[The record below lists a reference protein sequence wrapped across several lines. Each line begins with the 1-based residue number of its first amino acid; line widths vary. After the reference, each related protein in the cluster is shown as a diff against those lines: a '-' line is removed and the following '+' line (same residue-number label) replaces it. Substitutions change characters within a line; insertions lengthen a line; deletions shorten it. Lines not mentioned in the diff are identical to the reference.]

1 MKFLGVYPSPLH
13 YFKNYYRLE
22 PIGLGLVAAAVC
34 QAGHEAQI
42 VDLQVETHRDYFRR
56 LHTWNPDAV
65 GFSCNYLPNVPE
77 IIDLAK
83 VTKEK
88 LPNSFIFVGGHS
100 ASFIAQELLEHGEGA
115 IDCIVKGE
123 GEASVAQLLE
133 AVEHDRRAV
142 TVVPGAVTSD
152 GQGPP
157 PVFVKNLDDLRPA
170 RHLLRHRRKYYVGV
184 LDPCASIEFSRG
196 CPWDCIFCS
205 AWTFYGRS
213 YRAKTPESIA
223 EELEQIREPGIFV
236 VDDLAFLQSE
246 HGLAVGEAIAKK
258 GIKKRYYLETRGDIL
273 LRNKEV
279 FEFWRRLGLKY
290 IFLGLEAI
298 DAEGLEK
305 YRKRVTLSKN
315 FEALECARSLGV
327 EVAVNIIADPD
338 WGKDR
343 FEAVRQWCLE
353 VPEFVTISVNTPYPG
368 TESWR
373 REPRQL
379 ITRDYRLFD
388 IYHAV
393 LPTKLPLREFYEELA
408 KTQQVLQEKHLSWA
422 AVRSAAKLSV
432 RYLLKG
438 QTNFVRMLWKAR
450 SDSIHKA
457 HRLLSDHQQPVKY
470 ELALPPEPTVK
481 VDRRTMYVHP
491 PQGRRGRAI
500 DDATED
506 FVDKTRMGSSGS

>member
-1 MKFLGVYPSPLH
+1 MKFLCVYPSPLH

-22 PIGLGLVAAAVC
+22 PIGLELVAAAAC
-34 QAGHEAQI
+34 QAGHRVQI
-42 VDLQVETHRDYFRR
+42 VDLQVESHKDYFKR
-56 LHTWNPDAV
+56 LHKWKPDAV
-65 GFSCNYLPNVPE
+65 GLSCNYLPNVPE

-83 VTKEK
+83 ATKEK
-88 LPNSFIFVGGHS
+88 LTNSFIFVGGHS
-100 ASFIAQELLEHGEGA
+100 ASFIARELLEHGEGA
-115 IDCIVKGE
+115 IDCILKGE

-133 AVEHDRRAV
+133 AVEHDRRSV
-142 TVVPGAVTSD
+142 TTVPGAATL
-152 GQGPP
+152 GGEGPP
-157 PVFVKNLDDLRPA
+157 PVFVKNLDDSRPA

-196 CPWDCIFCS
+196 CPWDCVFCS

-213 YRAKTPESIA
+213 YRAKTPESIV

-246 HGLAVGEAIAKK
+246 HGFAVGEAIAKK

-338 WGKDR
+338 WGRDR
-343 FEAVRQWCLE
+343 FETIRQWCLE
-353 VPEFVTISVNTPYPG
+353 VPEFVTISVKTPYPG
-368 TESWR
+368 TEIWH

-393 LPTKLPLREFYEELA
+393 LPTKLPLRKFYEELA

-422 AVRSAAKLSV
+422 AVGSAAKLSV
-432 RYLLKG
+432 RYLLEG

-450 SDSIHKA
+450 FDKIHKSD
-457 HRLLSDHQQPVKY
+457 RYLSDHQQSVKY
-470 ELALPPEPTVK
+470 KLTLPPEPTAK
-481 VDRRTMYVHP
+481 LDRRKLYVYP

-506 FVDKTRMGSSGS
+506 FVDATRTGSSG